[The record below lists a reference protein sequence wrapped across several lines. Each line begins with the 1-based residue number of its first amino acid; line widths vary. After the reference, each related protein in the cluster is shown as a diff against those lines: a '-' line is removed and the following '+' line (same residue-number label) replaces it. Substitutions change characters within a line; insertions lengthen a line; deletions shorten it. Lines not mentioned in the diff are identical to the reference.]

1 MTSFSAS
8 LPALGHVVSHGEPG
22 GMRPGIGDIADGR
35 PAPCAS
41 IWAIT
46 PAKSTLGVG
55 TVGAVGAGY
64 GAAAGAPVGQ
74 AAAGELVGHT
84 GAESNAGPGHPR
96 GAASR
101 SETPPGGPNPP
112 VDVVGQAGVDAV
124 VGHGVEEK
132 VAKPPRPGGAKPAAA
147 AELGGLAAGAALTAV

>member
-1 MTSFSAS
+1 
-8 LPALGHVVSHGEPG
+8 LGHVVSHGEPG

-41 IWAIT
+41 SWAIT
-46 PAKSTLGVG
+46 PANSALGVG
-55 TVGAVGAGY
+55 TAGAVGAGY

-74 AAAGELVGHT
+74 AAAGEVVGHS
-84 GAESNAGPGHPR
+84 GAESYAGPGHPR

-112 VDVVGQAGVDAV
+112 VDVVVQAGAGV
-124 VGHGVEEK
+124 VLGHGVEAK
-132 VAKPPRPGGAKPAAA
+132 VARPPMPGGAKPAAA
-147 AELGGLAAGAALTAV
+147 AELGGPAAGAALTAV